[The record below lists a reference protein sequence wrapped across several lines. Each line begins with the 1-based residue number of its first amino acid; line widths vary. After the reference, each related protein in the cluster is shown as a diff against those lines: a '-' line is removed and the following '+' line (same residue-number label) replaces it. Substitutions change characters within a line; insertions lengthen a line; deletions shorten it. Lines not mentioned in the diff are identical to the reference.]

1 MTGTKPSNGIDLQR
15 AKLELDQY
23 GFTLLPNLLA
33 RDAALEMAEKLICLE
48 RLREEGEH
56 PYQHLTSLFNHL
68 DSEEYEMFLPLI
80 TNPIVLRLAED
91 TLGGGFQLVGS
102 DVKWTRP
109 DTAASGLH
117 ADVPMGWFA
126 EQSLPVPENICFIVQ
141 CNWMLTDFTL
151 ENGATEL
158 LPQSHRF
165 EIPNMWPDE
174 DGNLRFMNDR
184 VRQLRAEI
192 EEGDPNGR
200 LAAAEGSAGSAVVFQ
215 GAMWHRAGANVTTDE
230 NRVGVLTPYHARW
243 VEPGYGLGLKDS
255 LLRREVREGLPAQV
269 QRMST
274 HVVEDY
280 PEDGDYPR

>member
-1 MTGTKPSNGIDLQR
+1 MDAKPNIGIDLDR
-15 AKLELDQY
+15 AKVELNQY

-91 TLGGGFQLVGS
+91 TLGGGIQLIGS

-109 DTAASGLH
+109 GTAASGLH

-126 EQSLPVPENICFIVQ
+126 EQGLPVPENVCFIVQ
-141 CNWMLTDFTL
+141 CNWMLTDFTR

-184 VRQLRAEI
+184 VRQLRREV

-200 LAAAEGSAGSAVVFQ
+200 LAAAEGSAGSAVVFKARC
-215 GAMWHRAGANVTTDE
+215 GTGRAPTSPPTRTGWESLRHTTPDGSSPATVLGSRTACSDARSVTGC
-230 NRVGVLTPYHARW
+230 RFRSSA
-243 VEPGYGLGLKDS
+243 
-255 LLRREVREGLPAQV
+255 
-269 QRMST
+269 
-274 HVVEDY
+274 
-280 PEDGDYPR
+280 